1 MRNPSAKTRFFCG
14 VALLL
19 LASSAAALIGAANS
33 FGYDDSGKKLRIV
46 FVTSAGPGNPF
57 YGPIIKGFDQAGK
70 DLGVDAV
77 FRGDQKTTGL
87 GAAPEMKRRLEGA
100 IAAKPDGLVIANFF
114 PNVLN
119 DTIRTAVKSGIPV
132 VLSNGGFG
140 EVSNTGALA
149 FVGTDERQLG
159 LIGGQLLREAGARKA
174 LILVPP
180 PGIPVADLRL
190 QGFSA
195 GILPSEMVK
204 VEVPADTFSNAT
216 KLVNTMLVAIQ
227 KDPDIDAV
235 FSIGSCCGPA
245 MVTVREQLGARA
257 RGMHFGT
264 IDLGGPVL
272 TALKDGKIDFAIDQQ
287 QYLEGYIP
295 VLLLAQH
302 LRYDLTPV
310 SKVYLTGPGVVTREN
325 AAKMLALEAQNIR

>member
-1 MRNPSAKTRFFCG
+1 MRNQSLKTRFVCC

-19 LASSAAALIGAANS
+19 LASCATVLISAANS
-33 FGYDDSGKKLRIV
+33 FAYDDGAKKPKIV

-70 DLGVDAV
+70 DLSVDAV
-77 FRGDQKTTGL
+77 FRGDQKTTGI
-87 GAAPEMKRRLEGA
+87 GDVPEMKRRLEDA
-100 IAAKPDGLVIANFF
+100 VALKPDGLVIANFF
-114 PNVLN
+114 PEALN
-119 DTIRTAVKSGIPV
+119 DTIRTAIKSGIPV

-140 EVSNTGALA
+140 EASNIGALA

-159 LIGGQLLREAGARKA
+159 LLGGQLLHKAGAKKA
-174 LILVPP
+174 LIFVPP
-180 PGIPVADLRL
+180 PGIPIVDMRL

-204 VEVPADTFSNAT
+204 VEAPVETFGDAT
-216 KLVNTMLVAIQ
+216 KLVNTVLVAIQ
-227 KDPDIDAV
+227 KDPTIDAV

-245 MVTVREQLGARA
+245 MVTVREQLGDRARA
-257 RGMHFGT
+257 MHFGT

-272 TALKDGKIDFAIDQQ
+272 AALKDGKIDFALDQQ

-295 VLLLAQH
+295 VLMLAQY
-302 LRYDLTPV
+302 LRYDLTPA
-310 SKVYLTGPGVVTREN
+310 SDSYLTGPGIVTKEN
-325 AAKMLALEAQNIR
+325 AAKIIALAAQNVR

>member
-1 MRNPSAKTRFFCG
+1 MRNPSAKTRFFRG

-19 LASSAAALIGAANS
+19 LASSATALIGAANS
-33 FGYDDSGKKLRIV
+33 FAYDDGGKKPKIV

-87 GAAPEMKRRLEGA
+87 GAAPEMKRRLEDV

-114 PNVLN
+114 PDVLN

-140 EVSNTGALA
+140 EVLNTGALA

-159 LIGGQLLREAGARKA
+159 LIGGQLLRKAGAKKA

-227 KDPDIDAV
+227 KDPNIDAM

-245 MVTVREQLGARA
+245 MVTVREQLGDRA

-295 VLLLAQH
+295 VLLLAQY

-310 SKVYLTGPGVVTREN
+310 SKEYLTGPGIVTKEN

>member
-1 MRNPSAKTRFFCG
+1 
-14 VALLL
+14 
-19 LASSAAALIGAANS
+19 
-33 FGYDDSGKKLRIV
+33 
-46 FVTSAGPGNPF
+46 
-57 YGPIIKGFDQAGK
+57 
-70 DLGVDAV
+70 
-77 FRGDQKTTGL
+77 
-87 GAAPEMKRRLEGA
+87 MKRRLEGA

-159 LIGGQLLREAGARKA
+159 LIGGQLLRKAGAKKA

-295 VLLLAQH
+295 VLLLAQY

>member
-1 MRNPSAKTRFFCG
+1 MRNPNAKMRFFRG

-33 FGYDDSGKKLRIV
+33 FAYDDGGKKLKIV
-46 FVTSAGPGNPF
+46 FVSSTGPGNPF

-77 FRGDQKTTGL
+77 FRGDQKTSGL
-87 GAAPEMKRRLEGA
+87 GAAPEMKRRLEDV

-114 PNVLN
+114 PDVLN

-132 VLSNGGFG
+132 VLSNGGFD
-140 EVSNTGALA
+140 EASNTGALA

-159 LIGGQLLREAGARKA
+159 LIGGQLLRKAGAKKA
-174 LILVPP
+174 LIFVPP
-180 PGIPVADLRL
+180 PGVPVADLRL

-195 GILPSEMVK
+195 GIMPSEMVK
-204 VEVPADTFSNAT
+204 VEVPADTFRSAT
-216 KLVNTMLVAIQ
+216 KLVNTMLVALQ
-227 KDPDIDAV
+227 KDPNIDAV

-245 MVTVREQLGARA
+245 MVTVREQLGDRA

-272 TALKDGKIDFAIDQQ
+272 TALKDRKIDFAIDQQ

-295 VLLLAQH
+295 VLLLAQY

-310 SKVYLTGPGVVTREN
+310 SKSYLTGPGIVTKEN